1 MSSSGMSTWTTAT
14 DLRAQVQRLWD
25 KGRLLACLVSAEDL
39 FPLRLVL
46 KGPLSGEL
54 SERFDE
60 VRAWSRSLQ
69 QDTNAGCRLVL
80 REVKH
85 RVIGNNALPAEA
97 WVDSLDEALHLIGK
111 KVQAQ
116 RFAALVAAT
125 RTSQPLLLPWLQ
137 AHPLRAL
144 ALAQDW
150 PRLIDI
156 VAWLQA
162 HPRPGVYLRQ
172 VDLPG
177 VHSKYIEDHAAVL
190 GELFDLALPASAID
204 ESSGAGANLAR
215 RYGFRAK
222 PVRVRFRILDPRL
235 SLLGT
240 GSDED
245 IAVGSESFS
254 RLALVVSHVFIT
266 ENEVNFLA
274 FPPVAQ
280 AMVIFGAG
288 YGFDMLAS
296 ARWLH
301 EKTIHYWGDIDTH
314 GFAILDQ
321 LRGHF
326 AHVESF
332 LMDHATLMAHVPQWT
347 DEPQPI
353 LRDLPRLA
361 AAERTLF
368 DDLRW
373 KRLGDR
379 QIRLEQERI
388 GFHWV
393 EAALANLAMGQAA
406 ADERSG
412 QKDHL
417 S

>member
-1 MSSSGMSTWTTAT
+1 MSNWTTTA

-39 FPLRLVL
+39 FPLRLTL
-46 KGPLSGEL
+46 KDPLSSEL

-60 VRAWSRSLQ
+60 VRAWARLLQ
-69 QDTNAGCRLVL
+69 QDTKAGYRLEM
-80 REVKH
+80 REIRH

-97 WVDSLDEALHLIGK
+97 WVDSLEEALHLIGK
-111 KVQAQ
+111 KAQAQ
-116 RFAALVAAT
+116 RFVALVAAT
-125 RTSQPLLLPWLQ
+125 RASQPSLLPWLQ

-150 PRLIDI
+150 PKLIEV

-190 GELFDLALPASAID
+190 SELFDLALPASAID
-204 ESSGAGANLAR
+204 ESSGGTANLPL
-215 RYGFRAK
+215 RYGFRTK
-222 PVRVRFRILDPRL
+222 PVRVRFRMLDPRC

-240 GSDED
+240 GADED
-245 IAVGSESFS
+245 ITLDSECFA
-254 RLALVVSHVFIT
+254 RLAPAVSRVFIT

-301 EKTIHYWGDIDTH
+301 EETIHYWGDIDTH

-321 LRGHF
+321 LRVHF

-332 LMDHATLMAHVPQWT
+332 LMDHATLMAHGPQWT
-347 DEPQPI
+347 DEPQPM
-353 LRDLPRLA
+353 LRDLPRLTP
-361 AAERTLF
+361 AERRLF

-373 KRLGDR
+373 KRLVDR
-379 QIRLEQERI
+379 QVRLEQERV
-388 GFHWV
+388 GFHCV
-393 EAALANLAMGQAA
+393 EAALASLGMDGPA
-406 ADERSG
+406 AD
-412 QKDHL
+412 
-417 S
+417 